1 MNTYIELNKKNI
13 VHNYLAFK
21 INIPAKTKIICVVKA
36 NAYGYG
42 LMEITTILDKVAD
55 MYAVDNVDE
64 LEIVRD
70 ISSKPVLIFQQLSSD
85 EIKRALKIG
94 CEFSVGS
101 KEYLI
106 LLDKIAKDAKS
117 QPKVHIEIDAK
128 FGRTG
133 FSSKKLGGVS
143 INKYSNVI
151 IDSVYS
157 HYSCSTDS
165 SLSKFN
171 IIQEKILRKA
181 ISTFKKKGVNLKC
194 HISSTSSAL
203 IHGIQKDDYVRIGAG
218 LYGIYPSEYVE
229 KHSKVKNL
237 LPIMRWITRISHIKE
252 LPKNHP
258 VGYGQTYKTKKI
270 TKIAVL
276 PVGYGFGYNRHL
288 SNRGSVLIHKTLCP
302 ILGLISMTTITVDV
316 SKIKNVKIGDEVVLV
331 GNQGNK
337 IISVTQVA
345 NMIGGIHA
353 EISTSISPLIKRVIV

>member
-13 VHNYLAFK
+13 IHNYLAFK

-42 LMEITTILDKVAD
+42 LMEIVTILDSVAD

-64 LEIVRD
+64 LETIRN

-85 EIKRALKIG
+85 EIKRAVKIG

-101 KEYLI
+101 KEYLM
-106 LLDKIAKDAKS
+106 LLDKIAKNTKF
-117 QPKVHIEIDAK
+117 QPKIHLEIDAK

-133 FSSKKLGGVS
+133 FSSKELGGIF

-151 IDSVYS
+151 VDSVYS
-157 HYSCSTDS
+157 HYSCSTDY

-171 IIQEKILRKA
+171 IIQERILRNV
-181 ISTFKKKGVNLKC
+181 ISIFKKKGVDLKC

-218 LYGIYPSEYVE
+218 LYGIYPSEYVK
-229 KHSKVKNL
+229 KHSKVKSL
-237 LPIMRWITRISHIKE
+237 LPIIRWVTRISHIKE

-258 VGYGQTYKTKKI
+258 VGYGQTYKTKKL

-288 SNRGSVLIHKTLCP
+288 SNKGFVLIRKTLCP

-316 SKIKNVKIGDEVVLV
+316 SKIKNVKIGDEAVLI
-331 GNQGNK
+331 GNQGNE
-337 IISVTQVA
+337 IISIPQVA
-345 NMIGGIHA
+345 DIIGGIHS